1 MLRASTRALHGPR
14 RPRCSRLPA
23 LPLPYLARLRAQYPH
38 ADPPALV
45 ASFVVLHELTALV
58 PLVALFALFHALG
71 LGTGLVHWVLEH
83 SEDGRDEAAGTRD
96 GGGWRDTVR
105 TWLREAEDKTERI
118 GRRYGWFGWDK
129 ETPDQRKERREREKE
144 RGTTE
149 DRLEDERLQVG
160 GDVANLAA
168 AYLVVKALIPLRIL
182 ISLRLSPSLANL
194 VVRRFRGLRERGKK
208 YTVGAPSNGTV
219 TGEPKAG
226 LRRSHSPQVL
236 DAWQQTRSHAD
247 AEIEQVLGRCGLP
260 LLNAAV
266 WGASGGPPVLPP
278 LPRIFSLKRKSRSGL
293 GPAGAEEEAG
303 EKAEEEEEDHCG
315 PRFVHAS
322 PIPDDEIVELPAVE
336 STGDTRTEEDV
347 ADEEVAKVEGVRICW
362 STARRTWITALL
374 SLLCT
379 FVGICS
385 SINASVAHKAA
396 ADLGVRSLTV
406 MNLDTA
412 LFLTGFGLAAPI
424 MAPLSELAG
433 RNPVYLVS
441 LAGLALLQVGAA
453 LSSTLSS
460 RLVLRFLAGCFATT
474 PLANAGAAVG
484 DLWNEEERTAA
495 FGVFG
500 VGGLYVR
507 PAWRVQLLRPVI
519 GGFVAES
526 ALSYRWTDWLQAIG
540 AGFLFLLAL
549 AVLPETYPPLL
560 LGLKAAA
567 LRYRRRSPVY
577 HSPLEYKRTRISF
590 AQDFRRT
597 LARPFL
603 MLVKEP
609 IVACFC
615 AYMTVVFIV
624 LFGNL
629 TAFPHIFAPY
639 ALSPSLSGL
648 TFLSTA
654 VGLVLCGALTPFM
667 LCDYRRVVGRADNEA
682 RSVEPEVRLRVAML
696 GTWAVPL
703 GLYWSAWVCY
713 RRISLFATLGAQAL
727 AGFGFLCCFYST
739 FLYLIDSYGHAAASA
754 LSSNSFLR
762 YPIAGGAVLFIGP
775 MYARLNPHWALT
787 LLGSIS
793 LVMSCIPFVF
803 YRYGCRIRSWSR
815 YTVP

>member
-1 MLRASTRALHGPR
+1 MQTYRLHR
-14 RPRCSRLPA
+14 R
-23 LPLPYLARLRAQYPH
+23 LATHFSLLVPH
-38 ADPPALV
+38 PPAAPPSPPPPAVSL
-45 ASFVVLHELTALV
+45 LTSDPTSV
-58 PLVALFALFHALG
+58 
-71 LGTGLVHWVLEH
+71 
-83 SEDGRDEAAGTRD
+83 S
-96 GGGWRDTVR
+96 
-105 TWLREAEDKTERI
+105 
-118 GRRYGWFGWDK
+118 
-129 ETPDQRKERREREKE
+129 
-144 RGTTE
+144 
-149 DRLEDERLQVG
+149 
-160 GDVANLAA
+160 
-168 AYLVVKALIPLRIL
+168 
-182 ISLRLSPSLANL
+182 
-194 VVRRFRGLRERGKK
+194 
-208 YTVGAPSNGTV
+208 
-219 TGEPKAG
+219 
-226 LRRSHSPQVL
+226 
-236 DAWQQTRSHAD
+236 
-247 AEIEQVLGRCGLP
+247 
-260 LLNAAV
+260 
-266 WGASGGPPVLPP
+266 PPVLPP
-278 LPRIFSLKRKSRSGL
+278 LPRIFSLKRKSRSGIA
-293 GPAGAEEEAG
+293 PAGAEEEAG
-303 EKAEEEEEDHCG
+303 KKAED
-315 PRFVHAS
+315 PV
-322 PIPDDEIVELPAVE
+322 PDDDIVELPAVQSNGE
-336 STGDTRTEEDV
+336 TRTEEDV
-347 ADEEVAKVEGVRICW
+347 ADEEVARVEGVRIVRFSHPRDPLNPQCW

-453 LSSTLSS
+453 LSSTLTS

-484 DLWNEEERTAA
+484 DLWNEEERTVA

-500 VGGLYVR
+500 VGGFLG
-507 PAWRVQLLRPVI
+507 PCLGPVI

-526 ALSYRWTDWLQAIG
+526 DLSYRWTDWLQAIG

-567 LRYRRRSPVY
+567 LRRRRRLPVY
-577 HSPLEYKRTRISF
+577 LSPLEYKRTRISF
-590 AQDFRRT
+590 AQAFGRT

-624 LFGNL
+624 PFGNL

-639 ALSPSLSGL
+639 ALSPSFSGL

-654 VGLVLCGALTPFM
+654 VGLVLCGALTPLM
-667 LCDYRRVVGRADNEA
+667 LYDYRYVVDRVNNEA

-713 RRISLFATLGAQAL
+713 RRVSLFATLGAQAL
-727 AGFGFLCCFYST
+727 AGSGFLCCFYST

-762 YPIAGGAVLFIGP
+762 YPIAGGAVLFTGP
-775 MYARLNPHWALT
+775 MYAHLNPHWALT
-787 LLGSIS
+787 LLASIS

-815 YTVP
+815 YTVH